1 MNYIDFINT
10 EDERFKLCLL
20 WWYTL
25 SDIFVS
31 DYEFSFR
38 FLQNNTPINEIKN
51 ILEERF
57 NQKPDNIYF
66 EQLEKLIKKYL
77 SENSSIE
84 NISNMLFEL
93 VYKGVYNSRNDSF
106 SLFHCWNRA
115 IRNFKDSKIVTTD
128 NIDCYEYVKNFR
140 KIKNHRKIKCDW

>member
-25 SDIFVS
+25 PNNIS

-38 FLQNNTPINEIKN
+38 FLQKNTPINEIKN
-51 ILEERF
+51 IIQERF
-57 NQKPDNIYF
+57 NEKPENFVF
-66 EQLEKLIKKYL
+66 EQLQKLIKKHL
-77 SENSSIE
+77 SVNSSIE

-93 VYKGVYNSRNDSF
+93 VFKGIYNSRNDSF
-106 SLFHCWNRA
+106 YLFHCWNRA
-115 IRNFKDSKIVTTD
+115 IRNFRDAKIVNTD
-128 NIDCYEYVKNFR
+128 NINCMEYVKNFR
-140 KIKNHRKIKCDW
+140 KTKFGHFTIF